1 MTIPE
6 KSVIFSIEIREIFK
20 GFLME
25 KEMTINRE
33 TKSLLAKLMASEN
46 IHVEYSANASTAMF
60 DTEGRTLIMPILK
73 DITESA
79 TDLFLGHEVGH
90 ALYTPQGA
98 IKEVVKK
105 GSHFKNLVNIVE
117 DARIEKMIQNKFP
130 GLKRSFY
137 HGYTDLIKS
146 KFFDLENN
154 DVADMNFMDRLNIHF
169 KVGIRAGVQ
178 FTAEEMPFV
187 NRIEKLKTFDETLS
201 VSDDLFDY
209 IKDNADP
216 DEEEDDLFGNPD
228 PESGENG
235 NNDMGD
241 VESNSGGSAES
252 GDNETDSE
260 NSEEEDSGQ
269 GQNGSGSETE
279 EDAEKDA
286 KGSTSGSSDNSD
298 SDSGSDTDSGEAG
311 GDGDEV
317 NTTGEGSDSNSGTLP
332 SLSNNQESDLTSKT
346 QESFER
352 GIEEHLE
359 DSEFTVYNATIPNID
374 PSLVIVP
381 MDTVHEKIRSG
392 HSNGPTVFREAS
404 EKWAKFRLENK
415 SLINYMAKE
424 FEMRKSADEHK
435 RTRVSKTGILNP
447 NKLHAFKFSE
457 DLFLR
462 NSVVT
467 EGKNHGFVMFV
478 DWSGSMN
485 TNMGHTIDQ
494 LTLLAMFCKKINIP
508 FDVYAF
514 TSCWKD
520 DDYTDDSEGL
530 FGDWVRPNDV
540 VITDHFNLLHLVSS
554 TLSTAKFNTSMSYLR
569 WLREGMSRHYY
580 DGEFTI
586 PPSLRLGGTP
596 LNECII
602 AAMPLV
608 DMLRKKN
615 NVQIINTVFLT
626 DGQGHSMS
634 KQWVRTAEDDAEYIV
649 PQNANGT
656 DLRTKTFSS
665 YGYRTKLFLTDSVT
679 KKVYDVSGSRH
690 TAETGILLKM
700 LKDRSDAR
708 VAGFFIASNNKRSLH
723 GDVSWMDNEDY
734 MLADKIHGDF
744 KKKGWSSVD
753 KDEIGYDKFF
763 ILSDKN
769 LNIKSEEFEAPTKNG
784 VVTKGR
790 LKNAFIKSRKGK
802 IGNKTMLSKFA
813 EFVS

>member
-1 MTIPE
+1 
-6 KSVIFSIEIREIFK
+6 
-20 GFLME
+20 ME

-137 HGYTDLIKS
+137 NGYSDLIKS
-146 KFFDLENN
+146 KFFDLESN

-260 NSEEEDSGQ
+260 NSEEDDSRQ
-269 GQNGSGSETE
+269 GKNGSGSETE
-279 EDAEKDA
+279 EDSEKDA
-286 KGSTSGSSDNSD
+286 KGGTSGSSDED
-298 SDSGSDTDSGEAG
+298 SDEKDQSGLESGEAG

-317 NTTGEGSDSNSGTLP
+317 NTTGEGSDSNSGMLP
-332 SLSNNQESDLTSKT
+332 SLSSNQESDLTSKT
-346 QESFER
+346 QESFEK

-359 DSEFTVYNATIPNID
+359 DSEFSVYNATVPNID

-381 MDTVHEKIRSG
+381 MEKVHEKISTG
-392 HSNGPTVFREAS
+392 HPNGPTLIREAN
-404 EKWAKFRLENK
+404 EKWMRFRSENK
-415 SLINYMAKE
+415 SLISYMAKE

-435 RTRVSKTGILNP
+435 RTRVAKTGILNP

-462 NSVVT
+462 NSVVS

-478 DWSGSMN
+478 DWSGSMHN
-485 TNMGHTIDQ
+485 NMKHTIDQ

-520 DDYTDDSEGL
+520 PDRDDYDKEGL
-530 FGDWVRPNDV
+530 FGDWVKPNDV
-540 VITDHFNLLHLVSS
+540 VITNNFDLLHLVSS

-569 WLREGMSRHYY
+569 WLREGMTNTYY
-580 DGEFTI
+580 EPTNFNL

-602 AAMPLV
+602 AAMPIV

-626 DGQGHSMS
+626 DGQGHSLS
-634 KQWVRTAEDDAEYIV
+634 KQWVRTAEDDADYIV

-656 DLRTKTFSS
+656 ELRTKTFTS
-665 YGYRTKLFLTDSVT
+665 YGYRTKAFLTDSVT
-679 KKVYDVSGSRH
+679 KKVYEPDGKRH
-690 TAETGILLKM
+690 TTETGMLLKM

-708 VAGFFIASNNKRSLH
+708 VAGFFIAHHNRKSLY
-723 GDVSWMDNEDY
+723 GDVQWMDTENYSLVDNI
-734 MLADKIHGDF
+734 ADDF
-744 KKKGWSSVD
+744 KKQGWSSVD
-753 KDEIGYDKFF
+753 NDEIGYDKFF
-763 ILSDKN
+763 VLSDKF

-784 VVTKGR
+784 VVSKGR